1 MKTYKYLWKINN
13 REIVG
18 VKDCQSRDALKEHI
32 SNVGG
37 ELIEILSE
45 VDKPMPP
52 PPEAMKQELAPQET
66 AAETKSYPGS
76 AHDSS
81 LKLYPLREINAA
93 ILLGGPLAGFYLVS
107 RNFKNFQQHE
117 LSRKYLI
124 IGVIVTILLFGS
136 ITLIPQG
143 ILKYVKPL
151 ILLYVPVL
159 MVYFNKI
166 QGRDLNA
173 HFKNGGKKYSGWKAL
188 GVVLS
193 ALAISLAVFFVLSSV
208 NIFLGEIHI
217 QRVVD
222 QAIKYGKIGNYNE
235 AILRFNKALKLSPDN
250 AGLYYNRGIAY
261 SAAGNYD
268 LAVADFTR
276 FIELEPKEASAYK
289 LRATAY
295 TGIRNYEAVISDCT
309 KAIQLDPN
317 DAKVFETRAYAYY
330 KKEDYDKAI
339 LDYTRSIQINPG
351 NPEIYYSRAMMY
363 NIRGDYDQAVVDC
376 TKSLELDSR
385 NAVVYSLRANAHAS
399 KGNYDQAIIDS
410 TKVIELNPR
419 DAQAYFIRGSAAAY
433 KGAYDQAIEDY
444 NKAIGLAPEQDVLY
458 MARAVAYFHK
468 TEYDKAW
475 LDVHRV
481 ESLKGAVDAEFLE
494 ELKKASGREK

>member
-13 REIVG
+13 REISG
-18 VKDCQSRDALKEHI
+18 VKDCQSRDALKEHV

-52 PPEAMKQELAPQET
+52 PSEAMKQEVAPQNT
-66 AAETKSYPGS
+66 DTRSTPGL
-76 AHDSS
+76 AQNIS
-81 LKLYPLREINAA
+81 LRLYPLGHINAA
-93 ILLGGPLAGFYLVS
+93 TFFWGPLAGFYLVS
-107 RNFKNFQQHE
+107 RNFKNLQQGQ
-117 LSRKYLI
+117 LSRKYLMLGIMSTVFLVI
-124 IGVIVTILLFGS
+124 IYR
-136 ITLIPQG
+136 LIPEG
-143 ILKYVKPL
+143 LMWLIPPSVYLPSLFIYFKNIL
-151 ILLYVPVL
+151 
-159 MVYFNKI
+159 
-166 QGRDLNA
+166 GRDLDE
-173 HFKNGGKKYSGWKAL
+173 HFKKGAKKYSEWKAQGIGL
-188 GVVLS
+188 VTAGIFFAFV
-193 ALAISLAVFFVLSSV
+193 FVLGGAE
-208 NIFLGEIHI
+208 FLLNEIYV
-217 QRVVD
+217 QRVIS
-222 QAIKYGKIGNYNE
+222 QAIQYGKIGNYNE
-235 AILRFNKALKLSPDN
+235 AVTKFNKALKLSPDN

-276 FIELEPKEASAYK
+276 FIELEPKDASAYK

-295 TGIRNYEAVISDCT
+295 TGIRNYDAVISDCT

-317 DAKVFETRAYAYY
+317 DANVFETRAFAYY

-363 NIRGDYDQAVVDC
+363 NIKGDYDQAVVDC

-444 NKAIGLAPEQDVLY
+444 NRAIGLAPEQDVLY

-481 ESLKGAVDAEFLE
+481 ELLKGAVDAELLE
-494 ELKKASGREK
+494 ELKKASGREQ